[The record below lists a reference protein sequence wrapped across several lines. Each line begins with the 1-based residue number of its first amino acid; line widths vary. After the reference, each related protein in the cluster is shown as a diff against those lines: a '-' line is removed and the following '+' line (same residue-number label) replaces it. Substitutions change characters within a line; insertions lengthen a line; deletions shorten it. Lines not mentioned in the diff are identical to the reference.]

1 MQRIFRATSLALA
14 LSLGWLSGAEAG
26 PSASAVLSQSSAA
39 TAAGIGPGATV
50 SISID
55 VTGAVDTRNVTLFLQ
70 VSDPAA
76 FDMGSMHLEGDGAF
90 ADLEEAPGPGELVSG
105 STDVLRQGLAT
116 FSGAVSGDGS
126 VTVTIKTSADFTVD
140 TEAGLTVTGLWLG
153 VDPTILTDPTPDAT
167 VHDLFGADDVNA
179 TLQINPP
186 VTDPTLTASTATDVS
201 LDFSEVGTGSSADG
215 SAGEVSLGTTFRDAS
230 GAAAGG
236 QSVTWTVTNNGAES
250 IYILG
255 ASATMVAA
263 GATTTVAV
271 TTAADGSAGIT
282 IDAEGDKLAG
292 STSASITASTT
303 ANNTDG
309 VAQTLSVS
317 FSVTW
322 DVPVPAELA
331 SFTADVVADQAV
343 LLQWATASQ
352 TNNLGWEVY
361 RSVDNHVFER
371 ISSLISGEG
380 TTDEFRQ
387 YSFTDQ
393 ELPVADVVYYYLRQT
408 DLNGTTSRSSVIE
421 VALAPTDVL
430 DQALPLVT
438 ALDQNY
444 PNPFNPETTI
454 QFDLA
459 TDSYVSL
466 RIYDTAGQVVRTL
479 MQGSMTPGSYSPLWD
494 GLNDSGARVGSGVYF
509 YELRAGSFTSMKKMT
524 LLR

>member
-14 LSLGWLSGAEAG
+14 LSLGLLSGAQAG
-26 PSASAVLSQSSAA
+26 PSASAVLSQSSA
-39 TAAGIGPGATV
+39 TSAAGIGPGGTV
-50 SISID
+50 SISVD
-55 VTGAVDTRNVTLFLQ
+55 VAGAVDTRNVTLFLQ

-76 FDMGSMHLEGDGAF
+76 FDMGSMHLEGGGAF

-105 STDVLRQGLAT
+105 TTDVLRQGLAT

-126 VTVTIKTSADFTVD
+126 VTVTIKTSASFTVD

-167 VHDLFGADDVNA
+167 VHDLFDAAAVNA

-201 LDFSEVGTGSSADG
+201 LDFSEVGTGATADG
-215 SAGEVSLGTTFRDAS
+215 SAGEVSLGTVFRDAS

-255 ASATMVAA
+255 ASATEVAS
-263 GATTTVAV
+263 GASANVVA
-271 TTAADGSAGIT
+271 TSAADGTTSLT
-282 IDAEGDKLAG
+282 LDAEGDKLAG
-292 STSASITASTT
+292 STSATISATT
-303 ANNTDG
+303 SAPNTDG
-309 VAQTLSVS
+309 VDQPLSVTFAVS
-317 FSVTW
+317 W
-322 DVPVPAELA
+322 QVPVPAELA
-331 SFTADVVADQAV
+331 SFTGEVTADQGV

-361 RSVDNHVFER
+361 RSVDNQVFER
-371 ISSLISGEG
+371 VSALISGEG

-393 ELPVADVVYYYLRQT
+393 ELPAADVVFYYLRQT
-408 DLNGTTSRSSVIE
+408 DLNGTTSRSNVIE
-421 VALAPTDVL
+421 VALAPTNVL

-438 ALDQNY
+438 ALNQNY

-466 RIYDTAGQVVRTL
+466 RIYDIAGQVVRTL
-479 MQGSMTPGSYSPLWD
+479 IQGSMTPGSYSPLWD
-494 GLNDSGARVGSGVYF
+494 GRNDAGARVGSGVYF
-509 YELRAGSFTSMKKMT
+509 YELRAGAFTSMKKMT
-524 LLR
+524 LLQ